1 MSCTATAD
9 HSARCRVAHALQTSN
24 QRVPF
29 LANPLD
35 PDGARHMAA
44 LTIMWRVQP
53 SRSRARQVDGSRE
66 KVHAESPR
74 SGAREMTIL
83 SLWGGVPRVQHAKSI
98 FARRTLPRIDSLCL
112 HAALGS
118 VSDCLMSSSP
128 GALSAWD
135 AAIRI
140 SHLPHRAS
148 RKTVIGRCARPV
160 CARVRRSLVY
170 STRSRELR
178 RR

>member
-24 QRVPF
+24 LRVPF

-74 SGAREMTIL
+74 VQMSKMTVL
-83 SLWGGVPRVQHAKSI
+83 WLWGGMPRVQHAANPI
-98 FARRTLPRIDSLCL
+98 QCNMYPRYQPCPLLTPSLQLSTVHPPYHC
-112 HAALGS
+112 
-118 VSDCLMSSSP
+118 
-128 GALSAWD
+128 ALSEANMASSASD
-135 AAIRI
+135 LPFSSCATNLAHLAFQI
-140 SHLPHRAS
+140 SGS
-148 RKTVIGRCARPV
+148 CT
-160 CARVRRSLVY
+160 
-170 STRSRELR
+170 
-178 RR
+178 

>member
-74 SGAREMTIL
+74 VQMSKMTVL
-83 SLWGGVPRVQHAKSI
+83 WLWGGMPRVQHAVCI
-98 FARRTLPRIDSLCL
+98 
-112 HAALGS
+112 
-118 VSDCLMSSSP
+118 
-128 GALSAWD
+128 
-135 AAIRI
+135 
-140 SHLPHRAS
+140 
-148 RKTVIGRCARPV
+148 PV
-160 CARVRRSLVY
+160 RGTARVLQLYDLSLISYQISAVLSFCY
-170 STRSRELR
+170 ACASYCKACACPSSTKA
-178 RR
+178 